1 MERIGRTMNRDKNEA
16 STNGGGVAQYKQ
28 ESHTDTVTTKGTIMA
43 LAGLDAL
50 EMKIQG
56 LLKVIQSLKQ
66 KNTSLEGEITTVR
79 QRLESQ
85 EDLNRL
91 LEQEHTDVQSRIEK
105 VLDDIKRAELI
116 NEPEEVSQ

>member
-1 MERIGRTMNRDKNEA
+1 MAVQT
-16 STNGGGVAQYKQ
+16 AQDKQ
-28 ESHTDTVTTKGTIMA
+28 ESNTATVMNKRNIMT

-56 LLKVIQSLKQ
+56 LLKVIQNLKQ

-91 LEQEHTDVQSRIEK
+91 LEKEHTDVQSRIEK

-116 NEPEEVSQ
+116 NEPEEVSSQ